1 MLVFEW
7 KRNVEL
13 IQYTI
18 IKSNKTVHAFNL
30 LNVDNCF
37 LILLSN
43 RLIILG
49 TFFVHSIVN
58 DSSIFRCFGIG
69 IAVRSRGSVV
79 AIVSAVEVVVIIVSP
94 VVGVLVS
101 GIELHL
107 HVDSLPPARVGGVAA
122 VAPGGCAAVGARVIS
137 AIIISDSEDGAIIPE
152 TPHCRSVAKMTQG
165 IPPVVV
171 VVAPAPVHP
180 LPHHVGDELAA
191 PGKLA
196 AQLRVATIAQNPE

>member
-1 MLVFEW
+1 M
-7 KRNVEL
+7 

-69 IAVRSRGSVV
+69 IAVRSRGSGGSVV

-107 HVDSLPPARVGGVAA
+107 HVDSLPPAREGGVAA

-137 AIIISDSEDGAIIPE
+137 E
-152 TPHCRSVAKMTQG
+152 TERKCLRLG
-165 IPPVVV
+165 E
-171 VVAPAPVHP
+171 
-180 LPHHVGDELAA
+180 G
-191 PGKLA
+191 GKYLYW
-196 AQLRVATIAQNPE
+196 L